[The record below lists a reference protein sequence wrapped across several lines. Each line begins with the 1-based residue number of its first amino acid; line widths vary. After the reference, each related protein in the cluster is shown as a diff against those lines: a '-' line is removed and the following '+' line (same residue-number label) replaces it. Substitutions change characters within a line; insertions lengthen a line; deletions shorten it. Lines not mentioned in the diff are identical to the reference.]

1 MTEMHY
7 SEFVEVYEEL
17 GATTKM
23 LEKTA
28 ILAKFLEKL
37 KEKGKSEWI
46 YLLRGRVV
54 PEYDPAEFGISEKL
68 IAKAIA
74 KASGV
79 SDEEIMKQFRKVG
92 DFGEIAVSLIGKKKQ
107 STLFLRKLTVE
118 KVFENL
124 KKVMSIF
131 GSGAVDKKLSF
142 VVELLTA
149 ASGKEAQYIVRT
161 VLGQLR
167 IGMADGI
174 LRDAIALAFFDGE
187 AKEMAVKLDYVYGL
201 SNDFAIVFEA
211 AMKGKKAL
219 DKVDIA
225 LGKPINVMLPVKVTE
240 IAEAFRIVGK
250 PASLEHKYD
259 GFRMIISKKGNE
271 VKLFTRKLEEV
282 TKQFPD
288 VVNVIKKNV
297 KGDNFM
303 LDSEVVGYEPKTHRY
318 KPFESISQRIKRK
331 YDIDRLEKE
340 LPVEINVFDV
350 IFYGGNSEMDKPF
363 TERRKLV
370 EKIIKTEK
378 WKIRPSHQIVTGD
391 EKEAEKFYK
400 EALKIGE
407 EGIMFKKLDAPYHA
421 GRRVG
426 YIVKLKPS
434 ANDFD
439 LVIVGAEYGRGKRA
453 GWLTSFIVACR
464 EGHKFVDVGMVS
476 SGLKEKEGSED
487 EGAITYNE
495 MTKLLKPLITKTEG
509 HIAHVQPKVVV
520 SVTYQNIQKS
530 PSYSSGYAMRFPRIT
545 AYRPDRG
552 TSDIATLED
561 VKRESKKG
569 ERK

>member
-7 SEFVEVYEEL
+7 SEFVEVYEAL
-17 GATTKM
+17 GSTTKK

-37 KEKGKSEWI
+37 KERGKSSWI

-68 IAKAIA
+68 MAKAIG
-74 KASGV
+74 KAAGV
-79 SDEEIMKQFRKVG
+79 SHEEIMKHFRKVG
-92 DFGEIAVSLIGKKKQ
+92 DFGEIAVELVGKKKQ

-124 KKVMSIF
+124 KKVMSIS
-131 GSGAVDKKLSF
+131 GHGAVDRKLSF
-142 VVELLTA
+142 FVELLTS

-167 IGMADGI
+167 VGVADGV
-174 LRDAIALAFFDGE
+174 LRDAIALAFFGE
-187 AKEMAVKLDYVYGL
+187 EHKEMAEKLEYVYGL
-201 SNDFAIVFEA
+201 SNDFAVVFEA

-240 IAEAFRIVGK
+240 IDDAFRIVGK
-250 PASLEHKYD
+250 PAALEHKYD
-259 GFRMIISKKGNE
+259 GFRMVISRKGE
-271 VKLFTRKLEEV
+271 EIKLFTRKLEEV

-288 VVNVIKKNV
+288 VVSVVKKHV

-303 LDSEVVGYEPKTHRY
+303 LDSEVVGYEPNTHRY
-318 KPFESISQRIKRK
+318 KPFEAVSQRIKRK

-340 LPVEINVFDV
+340 LPVEVNVFDV
-350 IFYGGNSEMDKPF
+350 IFYNGESVMDKPF
-363 TERRKLV
+363 SERRKLV
-370 EKIIKTEK
+370 EKIIKPEK
-378 WKIRPSHQIVTGD
+378 WKIRASHQIVTD
-391 EKEAEKFYK
+391 SDKEAERFYK

-407 EGIMFKKLDAPYHA
+407 EGIMFKKLDAPYRA

-426 YIVKLKPS
+426 YMVKLKPT

-464 EGHKFVDVGMVS
+464 SGHEFLDVGMVS
-476 SGLKEKEGSED
+476 SGLKEKEGSEQ
-487 EGAITYNE
+487 EGAITYQE
-495 MTKLLKPLITKTEG
+495 MTKLLRPLITKTEG
-509 HIAHVQPKVVV
+509 NIVRVQPKVVV